1 MSPLSIVLT
10 SIVITPFALLAMVLT
25 RNRLTRERLL
35 VQAVRQIRS
44 SRPGE
49 SRARGVLLFVLF
61 YGFMFLAV
69 VIGQH
74 V

>member
-10 SIVITPFALLAMVLT
+10 CLVITPFALLAMVLT

-44 SRPGE
+44 PQPGE
-49 SRARGVLLFVLF
+49 SRLRGVLLFALF